1 MGIPIIT
8 EAKFLE
14 ELIWQNKKNFV

>member
-8 EAKFLE
+8 ETKFLE